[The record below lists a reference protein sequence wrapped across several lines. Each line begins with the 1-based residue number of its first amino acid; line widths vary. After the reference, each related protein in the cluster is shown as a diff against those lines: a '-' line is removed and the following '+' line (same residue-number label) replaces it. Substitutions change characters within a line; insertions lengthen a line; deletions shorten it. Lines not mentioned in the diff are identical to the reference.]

1 MVNVIAT
8 NFNLRVILLMNRRN
22 FGVFTYLFL
31 ITACSE
37 QKSVDSVEVSN
48 GVAES
53 LVTGLLNETIIHDG
67 GIRDYLIYLP
77 QVYDGRTSL
86 PVVMNFHG
94 GSMDARSQ
102 MYLSDMRRLA
112 DQENFILVYPQGTR
126 LKGGDTH
133 WNTMVTS
140 VGNKSDSDDI
150 GFIDSMLDTIAL
162 TYNIDSSRVYATGY
176 SNGAGFTFT
185 LACNLGEKIA
195 AIAPVSGLIATS
207 TLESCVLSSK
217 ISLIGFHGTDDF
229 ERPYGGIQEYLESV
243 ETLMSYW
250 ADSYGL
256 ETFSE
261 TKLNTNNNRSFT
273 HRFYN
278 SEDEEIEI
286 SYFTIAGGR
295 HDWFDI
301 KIDEHNLNQLIW
313 QFMSRFKKTR

>member
-1 MVNVIAT
+1 MVT
-8 NFNLRVILLMNRRN
+8 NFNLRVILLMDKLNV
-22 FGVFTYLFL
+22 GLTYLLL

-37 QKSVDSVEVSN
+37 QKSVDSIEVSN
-48 GVAES
+48 GAAES
-53 LVTGLLNETIIHDG
+53 LVTGLLNQTIIHDG
-67 GIRDYLIYLP
+67 GIREYLIYLP
-77 QVYDGRTSL
+77 ETYDGSTSL

-112 DQENFILVYPQGTR
+112 DEENFILIYPQGTR

-195 AIAPVSGLIATS
+195 AIAPVAGLIATS
-207 TLESCVLSSK
+207 TFESCGLSSK
-217 ISLIGFHGTDDF
+217 VSLIGFHGTSDK
-229 ERPYGGIQEYLESV
+229 ERPYGGIEGYLESV
-243 ETLMSYW
+243 ETVMRYW
-250 ADSYGL
+250 TENYGL
-256 ETFSE
+256 VAFSD
-261 TKLNTNNNRSFT
+261 TQLNTTNNLSII
-273 HRFYN
+273 HRFYD
-278 SEDEEIEI
+278 SDDEEIEV
-286 SYFTIAGGR
+286 SYFTIVEGQ

-301 KIDEHNLNQLIW
+301 EIDNANLNQLIW
-313 QFMSRFKKTR
+313 QLMSRFKKKG

>member
-1 MVNVIAT
+1 MVNVLAT
-8 NFNLRVILLMNRRN
+8 NFKLRVILLMNKRSLG
-22 FGVFTYLFL
+22 FFTYLFL

-37 QKSVDSVEVSN
+37 QKSVDSIDISN

-67 GIRDYLIYLP
+67 VIRDYLIYLP
-77 QVYDGRTSL
+77 ETYDGRTSL

-261 TKLNTNNNRSFT
+261 TNLITNDNRSIT

-286 SYFTIAGGR
+286 SYFTIAEGQ

-301 KIDEHNLNQLIW
+301 EIDDNNLNQLIW

>member
-1 MVNVIAT
+1 
-8 NFNLRVILLMNRRN
+8 MNRLN

-37 QKSVDSVEVSN
+37 QKSVDSIEVSN

-53 LVTGLLNETIIHDG
+53 LVTGLLNETMIHDG

-77 QVYDGRTSL
+77 QAYDGRTSL

-217 ISLIGFHGTDDF
+217 ISLKGFHGTDDF

-261 TKLNTNNNRSFT
+261 TNLNTNNNRSFT

-286 SYFTIAGGR
+286 SYFTIAGGQ

-301 KIDEHNLNQLIW
+301 KIDDHNLNQLIW

>member
-8 NFNLRVILLMNRRN
+8 NFNVRVILLMNRLN

-37 QKSVDSVEVSN
+37 QKSVDSIEVSN

-53 LVTGLLNETIIHDG
+53 LVTGLLNETMIHDG

-77 QVYDGRTSL
+77 QAYDGRTSL

-217 ISLIGFHGTDDF
+217 ISLKGFHGTDDF

-261 TKLNTNNNRSFT
+261 TNLNTNNNRSFT

-286 SYFTIAGGR
+286 SYFTIAGGQ

-301 KIDEHNLNQLIW
+301 KIDDHNLNQLIW